1 MSCCVLGDKISW
13 QGPEGRGS
21 TSGLVWTIVRC
32 GVRFGPPTLVLRRG
46 ARPQRS
52 EDRTPCAIPQNVGH
66 EWQRV
71 RDALGIPEDVT
82 AHSFRGAVATILD
95 DAGLS
100 ARVTADVL
108 MHVDPAMT
116 QRHYMARGRAHQAAA
131 DALDRAVGG
140 QG

>member
-1 MSCCVLGDKISW
+1 MWSS
-13 QGPEGRGS
+13 RRR
-21 TSGLVWTIVRC
+21 VWT
-32 GVRFGPPTLVLRRG
+32 LR
-46 ARPQRS
+46 
-52 EDRTPCAIPQNVGH
+52 DPQNVGH

-82 AHSFRGAVATILD
+82 AHSFRGAVAAILD

-116 QRHYMARGRAHQAAA
+116 QRHYMAGGRVHRAAA
-131 DALDRAVGG
+131 DALDRAVSG
-140 QG
+140 QF

>member
-1 MSCCVLGDKISW
+1 M
-13 QGPEGRGS
+13 GRS
-21 TSGLVWTIVRC
+21 QIWSSRRRVWT
-32 GVRFGPPTLVLRRG
+32 LR
-46 ARPQRS
+46 
-52 EDRTPCAIPQNVGH
+52 DPQNVGH

-82 AHSFRGAVATILD
+82 AHSFRRAVAAILD

-116 QRHYMARGRAHQAAA
+116 QRHYMAGGRVHRAAA
-131 DALDRAVGG
+131 DALDRAVSG
-140 QG
+140 QF